1 MKNTTCAILS
11 FTTVALLGAG
21 CVAIPAGRETY
32 TTEYPFA
39 IRATWDSPTKQYDPD
54 IAVVDGDKDFHSA
67 SIALKGK
74 VTSTQPRE
82 QQYKTV
88 TVEKKKRL
96 AIGLFPQ
103 LAQRTFRPKGSLEP
117 VGDLINNGNGKY
129 STYPTNSMEPHY
141 QSESGGFLLNFFTF
155 GLVST
160 PISMFAEIFGPY
172 EKDSHF
178 LGSSLQTTS
187 VSQSGNRV
195 TTSKTYSSTDLDL
208 LCKFPMSEREKI
220 GAWTWH
226 EDDTHPHNSFWHGFE
241 AQWFGVYK
249 YCNYFVKGSSE
260 VTRRAS
266 VDPEV
271 TTSSRTVSGPYTAT
285 LILPALGYR
294 ETVAVEPGAK
304 EATFNL
310 LVAANG
316 EATASGTIR
325 YSLPDD
331 GDKSV
336 KNADDREIL
345 KLATVREWPV
355 TVNLPAPRPE
365 RIATPGAAPADAV
378 SDAYRVASIE
388 NLDGGGLVVRVAVKD
403 AAKAQEADRAVQ
415 PEIRR
420 MFREQFATG
429 DNANRRENLKKETAD
444 GGKTLVYTVVFE

>member
-82 QQYKTV
+82 QQYRTV

-96 AIGLFPQ
+96 AIGLLPMS
-103 LAQRTFRPKGSLEP
+103 AQATFRPKGSLEP
-117 VGDLINNGNGKY
+117 MCTVDPTKKYMYKGDGKY
-129 STYPTNSMEPHY
+129 TT
-141 QSESGGFLLNFFTF
+141 SESFGHVLSMLTF

-172 EKDSHF
+172 EKDQHF
-178 LGSSLQTTS
+178 LGSVL
-187 VSQSGNRV
+187 SQSQTQSYAFSYHSEG
-195 TTSKTYSSTDLDL
+195 DIDL
-208 LCKFPMSEREKI
+208 LRKFPMSEREKI
-220 GAWTWH
+220 GAWTCH
-226 EDDTHPHNSFWHGFE
+226 EDATHPHNTFWRGFE
-241 AQWFGVYK
+241 VQWFGVYK
-249 YCNYFVKGSSE
+249 YCNYFVKESSE

-310 LVAANG
+310 LKAANV

-331 GDKSV
+331 GEKSV

-345 KLATVREWPV
+345 KLAAVREWPV

-365 RIATPGAAPADAV
+365 RITTPGAVLADAA
-378 SDAYRVASIE
+378 SDAYRVSSIE
-388 NLDGGGLVVRVAVKD
+388 NLDDGGLVVRVAVKD

-429 DNANRRENLKKETAD
+429 ANANRRENLKMEAAD

>member
-21 CVAIPAGRETY
+21 CVAIPAGSETY

-96 AIGLFPQ
+96 AIGLAPM

-117 VGDLINNGNGKY
+117 VGKLINNGDGKY
-129 STYPTNSMEPHY
+129 GNIANYRGRHTSSDEYGN
-141 QSESGGFLLNFFTF
+141 LLSCLTF

-178 LGSSLQTTS
+178 LGSLLP
-187 VSQSGNRV
+187 QSKGGIYKLC
-195 TTSKTYSSTDLDL
+195 SAEDIDL
-208 LCKFPMSEREKI
+208 LLKFPMSEREKI

-260 VTRRAS
+260 VSRRAS

-285 LILPALGYR
+285 LSIPALGYR

-304 EATFNL
+304 EAKFNL
-310 LVAANG
+310 LEAANG
-316 EATASGTIR
+316 DATASGTIR

-331 GDKSV
+331 VGKSI
-336 KNADDREIL
+336 KNVDDREIL
-345 KLATVREWPV
+345 KLAAAREWPV

-365 RIATPGAAPADAV
+365 RIATPGSAPADAA